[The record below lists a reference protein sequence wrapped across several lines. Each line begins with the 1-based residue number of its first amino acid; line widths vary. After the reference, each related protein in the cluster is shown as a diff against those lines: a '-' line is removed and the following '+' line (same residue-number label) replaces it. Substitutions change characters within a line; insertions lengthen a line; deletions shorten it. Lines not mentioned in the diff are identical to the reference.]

1 MAKQTPDPADER
13 SREEQTTAD
22 ERSREEQTTA
32 DERSREEQTTADER
46 SREEQAAAGAPRWE
60 APAAGSSRPATDLA
74 AAAAQLLKGGSRQL
88 DSAALRDALLDLHEF
103 WLTTKATEIGIT
115 PTSGFAI
122 VATGGLGRGEL
133 LPYSD
138 LDLMLLHDNMPGD
151 LVSQVAELL
160 WYPLWDANIRIDHS
174 VRTVPE
180 AITVAGEDISAGLA
194 MLETRH
200 IAGDSDLSSLLISGA
215 RRQWRTGIASRFDEL
230 VAHTEA
236 RWQRSGQI
244 AHRAE
249 PDLKGGRGG
258 LRDIQLLNALA
269 IAQLADVYPSRS
281 LASPIATLGEA
292 HLALLNV
299 RTELHRV
306 SGRGRE
312 LLLAQHADEIGAAL
326 RIGDR
331 FDLARMISDAARTI
345 SFYVDAGLRTAANA
359 LPRRGLAAFRRPVR
373 RPLDEGVIEFAGEV
387 ILARDARPERD
398 PGLILRVA
406 AASATTGLPMASSTL
421 ARLSETAPELRRPW
435 PRQALKDLLVL
446 LAAGPPAT
454 ATIEALDRTGLWGR
468 LFPEWGAVRDLP
480 PRDVVHIW
488 TVDRHLV
495 ETVSRASAFTT
506 RVSRPDLLVLG
517 ALVHDIGKG
526 RGGDHSIIGAELA
539 TQIGTRLGLWP
550 SDVELLSKMV
560 RHHLLLPHTATRRD
574 LQDPKTIAEVVETL
588 DGDSVLL
595 ELLAVLAEADSLATG
610 PGVWGDWKAS
620 LIGDLV
626 RRCRLVMA
634 GEPLPQP
641 DPIDPRFLSLASD
654 GVHVELTPGGSPHI
668 YNVTMIAPDRRG
680 LLSKAAGVLALNSLR
695 VHSASVNG
703 HEGSAINTFVVSPHF
718 GSPPAAELLRQQFIL
733 ALEGEPDVL
742 ASLDRRDR
750 DAAQYGTGRAGE
762 TPAGVPVN
770 HAPAPP
776 RILWSDGAQPG
787 ELIVQIRATDRA
799 GLLARLT
806 AVFERDGVNIAWAKV
821 TTLGSSVVDVF
832 GITTVGDAG
841 EVRADLERDLYA
853 VLPAPAPAKPV
864 SEAS

>member
-1 MAKQTPDPADER
+1 MTKQTPD
-13 SREEQTTAD
+13 S
-22 ERSREEQTTA
+22 
-32 DERSREEQTTADER
+32 
-46 SREEQAAAGAPRWE
+46 AAGASRGE
-60 APAAGSSRPATDLA
+60 APAAGSLRPATDLSA
-74 AAAAQLLKGGSRQL
+74 ASRQLLSGGSRQL

-103 WLTTKATEIGIT
+103 WLTTKAAEIGIT
-115 PTSGFAI
+115 ATSGFAI

-138 LDLMLLHDNMPGD
+138 LDLTLLHDNVDPQIVG
-151 LVSQVAELL
+151 QVAEKL
-160 WYPLWDANIRIDHS
+160 WYPLWDANIRLDHS
-174 VRTVPE
+174 VRTVRE
-180 AITVAGEDISAGLA
+180 ALQVAGEDISAGLA
-194 MLETRH
+194 MLEARH
-200 IAGDSDLSSLLISGA
+200 IAGDSDLSSLLVGGA
-215 RRQWRTGIASRFDEL
+215 RRQWRTGIGSRFEEL
-230 VAHTEA
+230 VAHAYA

-249 PDLKGGRGG
+249 PDLKCGRGG
-258 LRDIQLLNALA
+258 LRDVQLLNALA

-281 LASPIATLGEA
+281 LASPSGSLGGA

-331 FDLARMISDAARTI
+331 FDLARMLSDAARTV
-345 SFYVDAGLRTAANA
+345 SYYVDAGLRTAANA
-359 LPRRGLAAFRRPVR
+359 LPRRGLAALRRPVR
-373 RPLDEGVIEFAGEV
+373 RPLDEGVIEFGGEV
-387 ILARDARPERD
+387 ILARDAKPERD

-406 AASATTGLPMASSTL
+406 AASATTGLPLSASTL
-421 ARLSETAPELRRPW
+421 SRLADSAPELRTPW
-435 PRQALKDLLVL
+435 PRQALKDLLVM
-446 LAAGPPAT
+446 LAAGPT
-454 ATIEALDRTGLWGR
+454 TVGTIEALDRTGLWGR

-517 ALVHDIGKG
+517 ALAHDIGKG
-526 RGGDHSIIGAELA
+526 RGGDHSVIGAELA

-550 SDVELLSKMV
+550 SDIEVLSNVV
-560 RHHLLLPHTATRRD
+560 RYHLLLPDTATRRD
-574 LQDPKTIAEVVETL
+574 LQDPKTIDSVVDAL
-588 DGDSVLL
+588 GGDPVLL
-595 ELLAVLAEADSLATG
+595 ELLHALAEADSLATG

-634 GEPLPQP
+634 GEPLPHP
-641 DPIDPRFLSLASD
+641 DPIDPSYLSLAAD
-654 GVHVELTPGGSPHI
+654 VGVHVELTPSDSPHI

-695 VHSASVNG
+695 VHSAAVGS
-703 HEGSAINTFVVSPHF
+703 HDGSAINTFVVSPHF
-718 GSPPAAELLRQQFIL
+718 GSPPAAELLRQQFIV
-733 ALEGEPDVL
+733 ALDGELDVIG
-742 ASLDRRDR
+742 SLERRER
-750 DAAQYGTGRAGE
+750 DTAHSATGRAGE
-762 TPAGVPVN
+762 VLAAVPVS

-776 RILWSDGAQPG
+776 RILWHEDTEPG
-787 ELIVQIRATDRA
+787 RLVVEIRATDRA
-799 GLLARLT
+799 GLLSILT
-806 AVFERDGVNIAWAKV
+806 AVFERSGVDIAWAKV
-821 TTLGSSVVDVF
+821 STLGSSVVDAFCIAVPALAS
-832 GITTVGDAG
+832 GDAPAADYAA
-841 EVRADLERDLYA
+841 VRTALERDLYA

>member
-1 MAKQTPDPADER
+1 MTKQTPDPA
-13 SREEQTTAD
+13 
-22 ERSREEQTTA
+22 
-32 DERSREEQTTADER
+32 
-46 SREEQAAAGAPRWE
+46 AGASRWE
-60 APAAGSSRPATDLA
+60 APAAGSSRPANDLSK
-74 AAAAQLLKGGSRQL
+74 AAAQLLNGGSKQL
-88 DSAALRDALLDLHEF
+88 DSTALRDALLDLYEF

-115 PTSGFAI
+115 ATSGFAI

-138 LDLMLLHDNMPGD
+138 LDLTLVHDNMPAD
-151 LVSQVAELL
+151 IVTQVAELL
-160 WYPLWDANIRIDHS
+160 WYPLWDANISLDHS
-174 VRTVPE
+174 VRTVRE
-180 AITVAGEDISAGLA
+180 ALHVAGDDISAGLA
-194 MLETRH
+194 MLDARH
-200 IAGDSDLSSLLISGA
+200 IAGDSELSALLVGGA
-215 RRQWRTGIASRFDEL
+215 RRQWRTGIASRFEEL
-230 VAHTEA
+230 VEHTQA
-236 RWQRSGQI
+236 RWQRSGEI

-249 PDLKGGRGG
+249 PDLKNGRGG
-258 LRDIQLLNALA
+258 LRDVQLLNALA

-281 LASPIATLGEA
+281 LASPTGTLGDA
-292 HLALLNV
+292 HLGLLNV
-299 RTELHRV
+299 RTELHRT

-312 LLLAQHADEIGAAL
+312 MLQAQYADEIGAAL

-331 FDLARMISDAARTI
+331 FDLARMLSDAARTI
-345 SFYVDAGLRTAANA
+345 SYYVDAGLRTAANA
-359 LPRRGLAAFRRPVR
+359 LPRRGFAALRRPIR
-373 RPLDEGVIEFAGEV
+373 RPIDEGVIEFGGEV

-406 AASATTGLPMASSTL
+406 AASATTGLPMAASTL
-421 ARLSETAPELRRPW
+421 SRLSEAAPELRTPW
-435 PRQALKDLLVL
+435 PRQALKDLLVM
-446 LAAGPPAT
+446 LAAGPSMVAT
-454 ATIEALDRTGLWGR
+454 VEALDRTGLWGR

-526 RGGDHSIIGAELA
+526 RGGDHSVIGAELA
-539 TQIGTRLGLWP
+539 VQIGTRLGLWP
-550 SDVELLSKMV
+550 SDVEVLSKIV
-560 RHHLLLPHTATRRD
+560 RYHLLLPNTATRRD
-574 LQDPKTIAEVVETL
+574 LQDPKTIAAVVDAL

-595 ELLAVLAEADSLATG
+595 ELLHVLAEADSLATG

-641 DPIDPRFLSLASD
+641 DPIEPHYLALAD
-654 GVHVELTPGGSPHI
+654 EGGVHVDIAAVDAHV

-695 VHSASVNG
+695 VHSASVNSHDG
-703 HEGSAINTFVVSPHF
+703 VAINTFVVSPHF

-733 ALEGEPDVL
+733 ALDGDLDVIG
-742 ASLDRRDR
+742 SLEQRDR
-750 DAAQYGTGRAGE
+750 EAAATNTTRAGE
-762 TPAGVPVN
+762 VRAAVPIN
-770 HAPAPP
+770 HTPAPP
-776 RILWSDGAQPG
+776 RILWFEGTSPG
-787 ELIVQIRATDRA
+787 EYVVQIRSVDRA
-799 GLLARLT
+799 GLLAQLT
-806 AVFERDGVNIAWAKV
+806 AVIERDGLDIAWAKV

-832 GITTVGDAG
+832 GIVVSALAAEPTVDRTAAR
-841 EVRADLERDLYA
+841 EDLERELYA
-853 VLPAPAPAKPV
+853 VLPAPPPAKPV